1 MTIWSS
7 PPVSIPLVY
16 VDNVSLEYL
25 ATCNPPRLTASG
37 SSFYSVS
44 MDIKPSKREDN
55 RWQLVILPETE
66 VALISNIT
74 AYLDTAA
81 GVIVEST
88 HVEFDN
94 LLPATSYYIY
104 ARTLCEDDDISA
116 WTRNPLK
123 MNTLYYYHDSYFFG
137 FENNTGKAP
146 EAWTRSVNS
155 ESDNYYIHPAL
166 ATGRDGMGAETQSFL
181 YYPHSRQN
189 ITDSIGYSRTEN
201 GALLMH
207 AKDGFYGGYI
217 VFPSV
222 GEASDRSF
230 EFKVRPGYHDKTI
243 DRIAYATEGLIE
255 IGVVEKGRT
264 FDTYQ
269 SLASVR
275 IAKPSTTT
283 KPANKNSYLYSS
295 YTLDLDSAL
304 IADKQIVLHMPKQPS
319 DSAFLLFDDVTL
331 GATKGFSL
339 VALKKIVADVNVEVI
354 AENAE

>member
-1 MTIWSS
+1 MANLKLSFDARQYGSS
-7 PPVSIPLVY
+7 AAKFYVGVMADVNDITTFQLLETFDLAASTEFTHCQMNLGDYELPYENLVLTAGIANVTPAKY
-16 VDNVSLEYL
+16 DDWIDNVSLELL

-104 ARTLCEDDDISA
+104 ARTLCEDDDIST

-189 ITDSIGYSRTEN
+189 IADSIGYSRT
-201 GALLMH
+201 
-207 AKDGFYGGYI
+207 
-217 VFPSV
+217 
-222 GEASDRSF
+222 
-230 EFKVRPGYHDKTI
+230 
-243 DRIAYATEGLIE
+243 
-255 IGVVEKGRT
+255 
-264 FDTYQ
+264 
-269 SLASVR
+269 
-275 IAKPSTTT
+275 
-283 KPANKNSYLYSS
+283 
-295 YTLDLDSAL
+295 
-304 IADKQIVLHMPKQPS
+304 
-319 DSAFLLFDDVTL
+319 
-331 GATKGFSL
+331 
-339 VALKKIVADVNVEVI
+339 
-354 AENAE
+354 